1 MKHIFPIT
9 FLENGELLIF
19 FFLSFV
25 FYAYFVVIVNQSLKY
40 LFLTRKDIFLLQE
53 KSFPFKVLGD
63 VR

>member
-53 KSFPFKVLGD
+53 KSFPF
-63 VR
+63 

>member
-25 FYAYFVVIVNQSLKY
+25 FYAYFVIIVYQSLKY